1 MSARCAPELHKRV
14 WKAEQWIC
22 SECLICGCEPNEAK
36 RGAGAAAQYE
46 KLLEQKLARD
56 KQHRGIVLA

>member
-1 MSARCAPELHKRV
+1 MPARCKPEEHKRV

-22 SECLICGCEPNEAK
+22 SECLVCGCEPDEAK
-36 RGAGAAAQYE
+36 RGFDSAGGYE
-46 KLLEQKLARD
+46 KLLDQKLARD